1 MEQEEED
8 CKTVKAGN
16 FWNNNKDESNGDRN
30 KNLSAEEYLHEN
42 KSFLKDI
49 VIHLQKADTCKIQ
62 LTVAINFIS
71 HKDTNKEQVH
81 AFIL

>member
-1 MEQEEED
+1 MEQEKED
-8 CKTVKAGN
+8 YKTVKVGN
-16 FWNNNKDESNGDRN
+16 LWNNNKDESNGDRN
-30 KNLSAEEYLHEN
+30 KNLSTEEYLHEN

-62 LTVAINFIS
+62 LAIAINFIS